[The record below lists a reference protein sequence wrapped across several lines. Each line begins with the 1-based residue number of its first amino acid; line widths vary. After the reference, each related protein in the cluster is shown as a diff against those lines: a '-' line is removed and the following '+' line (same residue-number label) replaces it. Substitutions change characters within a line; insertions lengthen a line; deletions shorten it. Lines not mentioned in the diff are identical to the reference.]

1 MKHLNLL
8 LLGLLFSFGIIAEE
22 INYTDS
28 WGKAG
33 FTVESQNV
41 SKVRINFSINSF
53 GIINSLING
62 EAMQELFLPN
72 VFLPNEEGAPNLPG
86 TGRYIAIPQGA
97 VASLT
102 ILDYRTEI
110 IENINIAPAPRIP
123 WETEDG
129 PLEYTKD
136 ETIYNTDSFY
146 PENPVILSEQTQIRG
161 IDAVV
166 LGITPFQY
174 NPVTKQLII
183 YRDIQVEISFGGGNN
198 HFGEDRLRSRWW
210 DPLISDM
217 FLNEASVPEMNYNK
231 SFRGSKDT
239 GCEYL
244 IISPNNP
251 EFQQWADSI
260 KQFRTLQGIKTDVV
274 TLDEIG
280 GNLSYMIENYINTA
294 YTTWD
299 IPPVAILI
307 LGDYGTSAANN
318 VIVPSWTG
326 YCVSDNIYADVTGNN
341 MPDIVIARIT
351 ANDET
356 ELETMVTKFLDYER
370 TPPANPDFYN
380 HPVTALGWQTE
391 RWFQICSESVGGFW
405 KNVLG
410 KEPVRIN
417 AIYDGDPNVDPWSTA
432 ANTNTVLNVF
442 GPNGLGYIPT
452 SPAELGGWSGGN
464 ADKINDAINSGAF
477 MMLHRDHGGEQGWGE
492 PDYSSSDIT
501 GLSNTDLAF
510 VFSINCLTGK
520 YNLTNNS
527 CFTEKFH
534 RYTNGGQNSG
544 AIGLIAASEV
554 SYSFVN
560 DTYVWGIYDNMWPE
574 FLPQFGTTPDSRG
587 VLPAFGNA
595 GGKYF
600 LQQSSWPYN
609 TGNKTVTYHLFHHHG
624 DAFLTVY
631 TELPQDLTVI
641 HDSNLLEGLET
652 FTVLADTASLIALT
666 VDGEIIGTAVGTG
679 EPVQVIIQGQSSGS
693 QMIVTVTKQN
703 YYRYQATVDVIPSN
717 VPYVIEESFEI
728 DDNAGNNNGLMEYGE
743 SILLTV
749 TMQNI
754 GSVQANNV
762 SVTLSTQNTDITITD
777 GTENYGDFLPGSSV
791 TIQDAFAFDVSYL
804 IPDDV
809 NVIFDVIASD
819 GNDTWTSQLLIKSHA
834 PVLEFTDFVL
844 SDPNG
849 NNNGRFDPG
858 ETVDITVTIAN
869 SGSSEAFNVIGEI
882 VCADPYITINS
893 APQSYGNMA
902 ANTTSEQT
910 FSVTSDA
917 ATPEGTL
924 INFDFNISGD
934 GGISGFGSFNTVVG
948 KYTALVL
955 DLDPKNYSGPGIYET
970 FENMDIYAI
979 YTTNFPEDLG
989 IYKNIFVCLGL
1000 HFTNYELSQDEGQAL
1015 KDFLLDGGNLYLEGR
1030 VTWKSDP
1037 QTPVHPMFNI
1047 NVVDEMMFVY
1057 EEILGVSGTITNSML
1072 FGYDGHNP
1080 VNNYSIVP
1088 EAPAMSIFTTQ
1099 DPFYGCGVIYNAIT
1113 YKTIGTTFEFG
1124 KLVDSISPSTKVE
1137 LMQLF
1142 LDYFDGIITDVD
1154 ENDPGYIKETGISG
1168 NYPNPFTNET
1178 TFSITLKG
1186 KSEVT
1191 LQIYTLQ
1198 GKLVKTLI
1206 KNENLEK
1213 GRQNFIWDGRNDEGN
1228 KLPVGI
1234 YFSILQTGDVY
1245 DTQKVILIE

>member
-1 MKHLNLL
+1 MKHFNLL
-8 LLGLLFSFGIIAEE
+8 FLGLLFSFGIIAEE
-22 INYTDS
+22 INYSDS

-33 FTVESQNV
+33 FSVESQNV

-62 EAMQELFLPN
+62 EAMQELSLPN

-129 PLEYTKD
+129 PPEYTKD

-161 IDAVV
+161 IDAVI

-198 HFGEDRLRSRWW
+198 HFGEDRLRSCWW
-210 DPLISDM
+210 DPLIRDM

-231 SFRGSKDT
+231 SFQGSKDT
-239 GCEYL
+239 GCDYL

-280 GNLSYMIENYINTA
+280 GNLSYQIENYINTA
-294 YTTWD
+294 YNTWD
-299 IPPVAILI
+299 IVPAAILI
-307 LGDYGTSAANN
+307 LGDYGTNAANN
-318 VIVPSWTG
+318 VIVPLWTG
-326 YCVSDNIYADVTGNN
+326 YCVSDNIYADVSGNN

-351 ANDET
+351 ANNET
-356 ELETMVTKFLDYER
+356 ELETMVTKFLNYER
-370 TPPANPDFYN
+370 TPPTNPDFYN

-391 RWFQICSESVGGFW
+391 RWFQICVESAGGFW

-410 KEPVRIN
+410 KDPVRIN
-417 AIYDGDPNVDPWSTA
+417 EVYEGNPDVDPWSTA
-432 ANTNTVLNVF
+432 SNTNTVLNVF
-442 GPNGLGYIPT
+442 GPNGLGYIPA
-452 SPAELGGWSGGN
+452 SPTGLGGWTGGN
-464 ADKINDAINSGAF
+464 ANKINDAINSGAF
-477 MMLHRDHGGEQGWGE
+477 MMLHRDHGYEQGWGE
-492 PDYSSSDIT
+492 PDYSSSDIN
-501 GLSNTDLAF
+501 GLSNTDLTF

-520 YNLTNNS
+520 YNLQNNS

-544 AIGLIAASEV
+544 ALGLIAASEV

-560 DTYVWGIYDNMWPE
+560 DTYVWGMYDNMWPE
-574 FLPQFGTTPDSRG
+574 FLPQYGTTPDSRG
-587 VLPAFGNA
+587 VLPAFGSA

-609 TGNKTVTYHLFHHHG
+609 TNSKTVTYHLFHHHG

-631 TELPQDLTVI
+631 TEVPQDLTVI
-641 HDSNLLEGLET
+641 HNNSLLEGLET
-652 FTVLADTASLIALT
+652 FTVLADTASLIGLT
-666 VDGEIIGTAVGTG
+666 VNGEIIGTAVGTG

-728 DDNAGNNNGLMEYGE
+728 DDNAGNNNGLMDYGE
-743 SILLTV
+743 SILLAV

-762 SVTLSTQNTDITITD
+762 SVTLSTQNTNITITD

-791 TIQDAFAFDVSYL
+791 AIQDAFAFDVSYL
-804 IPDDV
+804 IPDDD
-809 NVIFDVIASD
+809 NVIFDVIATD
-819 GNDTWTSQLLIKSHA
+819 GNDTWTSQLLIKSYA
-834 PVLEFTDFVL
+834 PVLEFTGFVL

-858 ETVDITVTIAN
+858 ETVDITVTITN

-893 APQSYGNMA
+893 GPQSYGNMA

-917 ATPEGTL
+917 ATPEGTP
-924 INFDFNISGD
+924 ISFDFNISGD
-934 GGISGFGSFNTVVG
+934 GGISGFGSFSTVIG

-955 DLDPKNYSGPGIYET
+955 DLDPENYSGPGIYET
-970 FENMDIYAI
+970 LENMEIYAI
-979 YTTNFPEDLG
+979 YTTNFPEDPG

-1000 HFTNYELSQDEGQAL
+1000 KFTNYELTQDEGQAL

-1047 NVVDEMMFVY
+1047 NVVDEATFVY
-1057 EEILGVSGTITNSML
+1057 EEILGVSGTFTNSML
-1072 FGYDGHNP
+1072 FGYDGNAP
-1080 VNNYSIVP
+1080 INNYSIVP
-1088 EAPAMSIFTTQ
+1088 EGSAISLFTTQ
-1099 DPFYGCGVIYNAIT
+1099 DPFYGCGVAYDT
-1113 YKTIGTTFEFG
+1113 GVYKTIGTTFEFG
-1124 KLVDSISPSTKVE
+1124 ELVDGTSPSTKVE

-1142 LDYFDGIITDVD
+1142 LDYFDGLITDVD
-1154 ENDPGYIKETGISG
+1154 ESDPGYINETGISG

-1178 TFSITLKG
+1178 TFSITLKE

-1206 KNENLEK
+1206 ENENLEK

-1245 DTQKVILIE
+1245 DAQKVILME